1 MKRKIR
7 SDPGAVLLLGV
18 LLFSLTFKEVAA
30 LFTAVIVHETG
41 HLIAL
46 MIVDTPPGGIHFTV
60 SGPVI
65 LYHQPEEKWK
75 VVFCALSGPLLGLL
89 MFCVL
94 YHAWPACAEISLLL
108 SVINLL
114 PVLPL
119 DGGRAMHALLTG
131 RIRFIFSALG
141 FLIPFAFMLAGLVL
155 VYLGQNGN
163 GLLMFGVWLLILSCQ
178 EQQIDVK

>member
-1 MKRKIR
+1 MKRKVR

-18 LLFSLTFKEVAA
+18 LFFSLTFKEIAA

-65 LYHQPEEKWK
+65 LYNQPEEKWK
-75 VVFCALSGPLLGLL
+75 VVFCALSGPFLGLL
-89 MFCVL
+89 MFCAF
-94 YHAWPACAEISLLL
+94 YHAWPACAGISLLL

>member
-1 MKRKIR
+1 
-7 SDPGAVLLLGV
+7 
-18 LLFSLTFKEVAA
+18 
-30 LFTAVIVHETG
+30 
-41 HLIAL
+41 
-46 MIVDTPPGGIHFTV
+46 
-60 SGPVI
+60 
-65 LYHQPEEKWK
+65 
-75 VVFCALSGPLLGLL
+75 

-94 YHAWPACAEISLLL
+94 YHAWPACAGVSLLL

-131 RIRFIFSALG
+131 RIRFIFSVLG

-155 VYLGQNGN
+155 VYLGKNGS